1 MEKKITLM
9 KKTNT
14 VSCSLSFAVNS
25 DIWRRVFSSTSSFPF
40 ETVRPWGCFTSC
52 ITFKAFIISED
63 WWWPSDRRVDSSISY
78 RSRTGQSR
86 PFTFPGNELSFWRQP
101 RFPQDELKSLVTRW
115 NGLSKSAFTLE
126 DPWSPLEMECVS
138 PISNLPCQPLGVP
151 LAEDRNTNWEGES
164 NFLGSKVSREHAS
177 SSTTYSLS
185 GRKSSCDEYLR

>member
-14 VSCSLSFAVNS
+14 VHSPLPWIQTFEGEYLVQQAASLLRQWDLWDASLPVLPS
-25 DIWRRVFSSTSSFPF
+25 
-40 ETVRPWGCFTSC
+40 RPLLYLRTG
-52 ITFKAFIISED
+52 
-63 WWWPSDRRVDSSISY
+63 WPSDRRVDSSISY

-126 DPWSPLEMECVS
+126 DPWSPLEMEHVS

-177 SSTTYSLS
+177 SSAT
-185 GRKSSCDEYLR
+185 